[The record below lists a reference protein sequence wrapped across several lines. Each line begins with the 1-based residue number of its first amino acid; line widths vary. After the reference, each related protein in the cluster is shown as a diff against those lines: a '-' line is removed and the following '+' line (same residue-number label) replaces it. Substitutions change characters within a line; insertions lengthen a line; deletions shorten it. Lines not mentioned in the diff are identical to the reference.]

1 MAALPPVRYCVI
13 CRQRIPQARL
23 LVSPNTKTCSPAHS
37 RRHKQN
43 LINELRR
50 RKRAEGRK

>member
-1 MAALPPVRYCVI
+1 MAALIPERHCVI
-13 CRQRIPQARL
+13 CKQVIPEARL
-23 LVSPNTKTCSPAHS
+23 LVSPNTITCLPEHS